1 MTLDLADLQILVGL
15 QLGIRNVDESA
26 HLVEDLAAESADILN
41 IVLAIE
47 DKYQV
52 SIDEAELSD
61 VRSTSDLYAL
71 VQRKVNPE

>member
-1 MTLDLADLQILVGL
+1 MTVDLTDLRTLVGL
-15 QLGIRNVDESA
+15 QLGIRDIDENA
-26 HLVEDLAAESADILN
+26 HLMQDLAAESADILN

-61 VRSTSDLYAL
+61 VRTTSDLYGL
-71 VQRKVNPE
+71 VKQKVNPD

>member
-1 MTLDLADLQILVGL
+1 MNLSLADLKTLVGL
-15 QLGIRNVDESA
+15 QLGIRNVDEGA
-26 HLVEDLAAESADILN
+26 HLMEDLAAESADILN

-61 VRSTSDLYAL
+61 IRSTSDLYAL
-71 VQRKVNPE
+71 VKQKANPD

>member
-1 MTLDLADLQILVGL
+1 MTLTLADLKTLVGL
-15 QLGIRNVDESA
+15 QLGIRDVDENA
-26 HLVEDLAAESADILN
+26 HLMQDLEAESADILN

-52 SIDEAELSD
+52 SIDEAELYD

-71 VQRKVNPE
+71 VKQKVKPD

>member
-1 MTLDLADLQILVGL
+1 MTVTLADIKTLVGL
-15 QLGIRNVDESA
+15 QLGIRNIDETA
-26 HLVEDLAAESADILN
+26 HLMEDLAAESADILN
-41 IVLAIE
+41 IVLALE

-71 VQRKVNPE
+71 VQRKVDAD